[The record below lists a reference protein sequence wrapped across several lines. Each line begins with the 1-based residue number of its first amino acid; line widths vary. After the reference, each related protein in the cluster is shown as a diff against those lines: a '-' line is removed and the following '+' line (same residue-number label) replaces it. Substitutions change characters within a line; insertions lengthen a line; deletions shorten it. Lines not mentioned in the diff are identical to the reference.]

1 MVKSVEKA
9 VKEVVEGMEQNLH
22 ITFTPDIWENAMAA
36 MDRRGMVYREN
47 FDGPIFE
54 NISGYSV
61 NGDWVAVMT
70 KKGETY
76 VYPASSVARIK
87 HFNKE

>member
-9 VKEVVEGMEQNLH
+9 VKEVVEGKVQNVAISFYVNEDAFH
-22 ITFTPDIWENAMAA
+22 ADIA
-36 MDRRGMVYREN
+36 
-47 FDGPIFE
+47 
-54 NISGYSV
+54 GYSV

-70 KKGETY
+70 KEGTTH
-76 VYPASSVARIK
+76 VYPAKDVSYIK